1 MNESYIT
8 VAGRVVA
15 DPESRTTRN
24 GVPFAAFR
32 LASTVRRM
40 NPQTR
45 DYEDAGTSFYN
56 VTAFRSLGANVAN
69 SLRKGE
75 PVVVYGRLRVNQWM
89 RQDNT
94 HATSVEIDAYNVGH
108 DLSWGTT
115 ALTRVTRAQLDT
127 HDRMAD
133 DGVQD
138 AMAAL
143 EGEAPSEEEDFASY
157 DPGDLAGRRAA
168 EAPDSGDAESDP
180 AQTDDYVVA
189 QEPTG
194 LVPRGD
200 GERELS
206 TV

>member
-8 VAGRVVA
+8 VTGRVVA

-32 LASTVRRM
+32 LASTVRRL
-40 NPQTR
+40 NPKTR

-69 SLRKGE
+69 SLKKGE

-115 ALTRVTRAQLDT
+115 SLTRVTRAQLDT

-138 AMAAL
+138 AMASL
-143 EGEAPSEEEDFASY
+143 EGEAPAEEEDFASF
-157 DPGDLAGRRAA
+157 DPGDLAGRRTT
-168 EAPDSGDAESDP
+168 EERDSDTGDP
-180 AQTDDYVVA
+180 QTDDYVVA

-194 LVPRGD
+194 LVPRED